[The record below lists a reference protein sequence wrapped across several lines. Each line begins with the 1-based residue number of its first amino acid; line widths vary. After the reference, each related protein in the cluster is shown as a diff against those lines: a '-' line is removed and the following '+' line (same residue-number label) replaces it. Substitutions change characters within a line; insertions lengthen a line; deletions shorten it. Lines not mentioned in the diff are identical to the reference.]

1 MSERVCEREIE
12 QKKRRGYERRRERE
26 RDERRGEERRE
37 EERGRERGEER
48 RERETE
54 RGRERERYDQ
64 ELWDKAHNSVLR
76 ASLVPRTHDSFLAH
90 TGSLAQPH
98 DLHQQAVRELLD
110 GLGGAASASSDAPPL
125 VALAAASTATAA
137 ASPSPFLAQSSTCA
151 WSGAASAA
159 AAAAVLPAA
168 PAEPPVSAQVPSGDG
183 AETAASSYCVFDDP
197 EAGWPAEEPKHAF
210 EDIAAAW
217 SVEPGHADA
226 PTHEEQAR
234 GDLEKVL
241 QENAKLRPA
250 RSELVSGSG

>member
-1 MSERVCEREIE
+1 M
-12 QKKRRGYERRRERE
+12 
-26 RDERRGEERRE
+26 
-37 EERGRERGEER
+37 
-48 RERETE
+48 
-54 RGRERERYDQ
+54 
-64 ELWDKAHNSVLR
+64 
-76 ASLVPRTHDSFLAH
+76 
-90 TGSLAQPH
+90 
-98 DLHQQAVRELLD
+98 LD

-125 VALAAASTATAA
+125 AALAAASTATAA

-151 WSGAASAA
+151 YSGAAAAA

-168 PAEPPVSAQVPSGDG
+168 QAEPPVPSGDG
-183 AETAASSYCVFDDP
+183 AEAAASSYCVFDDP

-250 RSELVSGSG
+250 RSELVSGSGWRETA

>member
-1 MSERVCEREIE
+1 MSERVCAREIE

-26 RDERRGEERRE
+26 MREERRGEERRG
-37 EERGRERGEER
+37 ERERERGGDE
-48 RERETE
+48 RERQREGE
-54 RGRERERYDQ
+54 RERERYDQ

-90 TGSLAQPH
+90 TGSFAQPH
-98 DLHQQAVRELLD
+98 DLHQQADRELLD

-125 VALAAASTATAA
+125 AALAAASTATAA

-250 RSELVSGSG
+250 MSELVSGSG

>member
-26 RDERRGEERRE
+26 MRGEERRGEERD
-37 EERGRERGEER
+37 
-48 RERETE
+48 RERE
-54 RGRERERYDQ
+54 RERQRYDQ

-98 DLHQQAVRELLD
+98 DLHQQADRELLD

-125 VALAAASTATAA
+125 AALAAASTATAA
-137 ASPSPFLAQSSTCA
+137 ATPSPFLAQSSTCA
-151 WSGAASAA
+151 CSGAASAA

-197 EAGWPAEEPKHAF
+197 EAGWPAEKPEHAPEHAF
-210 EDIAAAW
+210 EDIEAAW

-250 RSELVSGSG
+250 RSELVSGSGWRETA

>member
-1 MSERVCEREIE
+1 M
-12 QKKRRGYERRRERE
+12 RGEERE

-48 RERETE
+48 RERDRE
-54 RGRERERYDQ
+54 RERERERYDQ

-98 DLHQQAVRELLD
+98 DLHQQADRELLD

-125 VALAAASTATAA
+125 AALAAASTATAA

-183 AETAASSYCVFDDP
+183 AEAAASSYCVFYDP
-197 EAGWPAEEPKHAF
+197 DAGWPAEEPEHAF
-210 EDIAAAW
+210 ADIEAMLRINGG
-217 SVEPGHADA
+217 VRDK
-226 PTHEEQAR
+226 R
-234 GDLEKVL
+234 GWGLG
-241 QENAKLRPA
+241 
-250 RSELVSGSG
+250 RSRMGRMGL

>member
-1 MSERVCEREIE
+1 M
-12 QKKRRGYERRRERE
+12 
-26 RDERRGEERRE
+26 
-37 EERGRERGEER
+37 
-48 RERETE
+48 
-54 RGRERERYDQ
+54 
-64 ELWDKAHNSVLR
+64 
-76 ASLVPRTHDSFLAH
+76 
-90 TGSLAQPH
+90 
-98 DLHQQAVRELLD
+98 LD
-110 GLGGAASASSDAPPL
+110 GLGNAASASSDAPPL
-125 VALAAASTATAA
+125 AALAAASTATAA

-168 PAEPPVSAQVPSGDG
+168 PAEPPVSAQVRSGDG

-250 RSELVSGSG
+250 RSELVSGSGWRETA